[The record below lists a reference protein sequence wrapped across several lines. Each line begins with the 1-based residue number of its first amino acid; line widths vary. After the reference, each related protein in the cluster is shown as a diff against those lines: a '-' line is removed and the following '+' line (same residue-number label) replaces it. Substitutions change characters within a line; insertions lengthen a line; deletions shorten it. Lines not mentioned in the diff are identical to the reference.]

1 MSRERSWFRS
11 LLRAED
17 DEVLPLLWSFAYF
30 FCLLSGYYILRPVRD
45 EMAIEGGVQHLPWM
59 MTATFF
65 TLLAVTP
72 LFGWLAGRYARGR
85 LLLGLY
91 TFFAVNLIVFY
102 ALMAHQVLPEW
113 VARVFFVWVSIFNL
127 FVVSVFWS
135 LMADLFTAEQG
146 IRLFGVI
153 AAGGSTGALAGPL
166 LTTSLTFVLPIPML
180 MLVSAIFLV
189 ACMICIYRLDRW
201 ARHRPQSRPGDNG
214 GPIGGSIL
222 SGIRLAV
229 SSPYL
234 LGICAYLFVLTMSA
248 TVLYLEQTRLI
259 SQEITTAQA
268 RTRLFSEID
277 LITNL
282 LSWLAQ
288 VFLTNRLIN
297 RFGLVSALML
307 LPVVSAVGFSLIGF
321 NQTLLLFLIFT
332 IVRRVGEYAISKP
345 AREVLFTV
353 VTREE
358 KYKAK
363 NFIDTAV
370 SRGGDASTGWLVAG
384 VKALGAT
391 TAHLAWMLVP
401 IMLVWSWL
409 AWFLAQQERR
419 LQTTKALHDVASLY
433 GQKNRML

>member
-1 MSRERSWFRS
+1 MIKER
-11 LLRAED
+11 D
-17 DEVLPLLWSFAYF
+17 V
-30 FCLLSGYYILRPVRD
+30 
-45 EMAIEGGVQHLPWM
+45 
-59 MTATFF
+59 
-65 TLLAVTP
+65 
-72 LFGWLAGRYARGR
+72 GRK
-85 LLLGLY
+85 L
-91 TFFAVNLIVFY
+91 
-102 ALMAHQVLPEW
+102 
-113 VARVFFVWVSIFNL
+113 
-127 FVVSVFWS
+127 
-135 LMADLFTAEQG
+135 
-146 IRLFGVI
+146 
-153 AAGGSTGALAGPL
+153 
-166 LTTSLTFVLPIPML
+166 
-180 MLVSAIFLV
+180 
-189 ACMICIYRLDRW
+189 
-201 ARHRPQSRPGDNG
+201 RPGDNG

-222 SGIRLAV
+222 SGIRLAF

-234 LGICAYLFVLTMSA
+234 LAICAYLFLLTMSA
-248 TVLYLEQTRLI
+248 TVLYFEQTRLI
-259 SQEITTAQA
+259 AQEITTAQA
-268 RTRLFSEID
+268 RTRLFSEMD

-288 VFLTNRLIN
+288 VVLTNRLIN

-321 NQTLLLFLIFT
+321 SQTLLLFLSFT
-332 IVRRVGEYAISKP
+332 IVRRVGEYAIAKP

-370 SRGGDASTGWLVAG
+370 SRGGDATTGWLIAG

-401 IMLVWSWL
+401 IMMIWGWL

-419 LQTTKALHDVASLY
+419 LHMTQASRDVASLY